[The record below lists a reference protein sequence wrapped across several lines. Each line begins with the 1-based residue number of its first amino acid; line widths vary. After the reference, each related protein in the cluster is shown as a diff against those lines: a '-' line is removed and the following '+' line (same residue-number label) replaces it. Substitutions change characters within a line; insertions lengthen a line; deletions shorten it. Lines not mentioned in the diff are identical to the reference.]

1 MFLPL
6 TFATLALLTVA
17 LVLLGVFWE
26 RVPFHLR
33 FFLPRAALAI
43 IILHA
48 LFIVTKWATTSSR
61 LNVIINWLAVAGYE
75 LLIVLF
81 ARLPPRWL
89 TSLSAA
95 ILIVPLF
102 AASIV
107 MPLTLIF
114 NSGKIEKVP
123 VAHNLYYKRVEWETG
138 GNGTPGVD
146 LEIYYRSPLFPFL
159 SRKVQSQSF
168 NKDQCDAFAATIQ
181 PGPDPETVLARC
193 PHWPSQ
199 PPGNE
204 DILLSLQ

>member
-6 TFATLALLTVA
+6 TFAILALLTVA
-17 LVLLGVFWE
+17 MVLLGVFWL
-26 RVPFHLR
+26 RMPLRLR
-33 FFLPRAALAI
+33 FFLPRAALGL

-48 LFIVTKWATTSSR
+48 LFVVTRWGITSSW
-61 LNVIINWLAVAGYE
+61 LNVLINWLAVAGYE
-75 LLIVLF
+75 LLVVLF

-95 ILIVPLF
+95 ILIVPIF

-114 NSGKIEKVP
+114 NPGKIENIP

-138 GNGTPGVD
+138 GNDTPGVD
-146 LEIYYRSPLFPFL
+146 LEVYHRSPLFPFL
-159 SRKVQSQSF
+159 SRKVQTQSF
-168 NKDQCDAFAATIQ
+168 NNDQCDAFAATIQ
-181 PGPDPETVLARC
+181 PGPDAETVLARC

-199 PPGNE
+199 PPGNKE
-204 DILLSLQ
+204 ILLPLQ